1 MLGAALPGGG
11 GGGGG
16 GNDDGPKTAA
26 AADASYN
33 LKVGI
38 QLVKRAVTLEN
49 DQSFKE
55 ARDLYVEAAD
65 RLTQWKTTKNPLDRH
80 TRSVHDK
87 INDYRMRATNLTV
100 THRLPDFATVRGA
113 AEFSIKYAGKFP
125 TAKRTALRSR
135 CQQMQALDQAKMEG
149 HLLWN
154 SATLEASTLT
164 VSVYGL
170 KLTDQHQAVVLRQ
183 PLHAIAS
190 FNCCEDEGLW
200 YLFFV
205 CGDPGNQQYS
215 CEVCECALAA
225 DAAEICALVQGHL
238 DEAFKKAKPLPN
250 AVEERAMTPVD
261 GNILSILADVDDHGR
276 PVSVGDEAVW
286 SEHFTAFAPPVS
298 LSPLKDGPSVLG
310 RPVIEEEEDPVFVEP
325 AEPAD
330 APADAPTNADANGEL
345 WSSNSIQVRLASQ
358 PLESPD
364 ADFRSPSPVMAW
376 PPQKTGVN
384 TTELV
389 RAYMAELRQ
398 VLGHDELR
406 EFAILLKA

>member
-1 MLGAALPGGG
+1 MRGAAPLS
-11 GGGGG
+11 
-16 GNDDGPKTAA
+16 GNDSGDGPKTATE
-26 AADASYN
+26 ADASYN

-49 DQSFKE
+49 DQAFKE

-80 TRSVHDK
+80 TRSVHEK

-113 AEFSIKYAGKFP
+113 AEFSVKYAGKFP
-125 TAKRTALRSR
+125 TARRLALHSR
-135 CQQMQALDQAKMEG
+135 CQQMQALDQAKVDG

-205 CGDPGNQQYS
+205 CGEPGAELYG

-250 AVEERAMTPVD
+250 AVEERAMTPDD
-261 GNILSILADVDDHGR
+261 GNILSILTNVDDHSR
-276 PVSVGDEAVW
+276 PLSTSDEAPW
-286 SEHFTAFAPPVS
+286 SEHFNAFAPPVS
-298 LSPLKDGPSVLG
+298 LSPVPFGQPNNQSVKG
-310 RPVIEEEEDPVFVEP
+310 RPVIEDEEDPVFTDP
-325 AEPAD
+325 D
-330 APADAPTNADANGEL
+330 APADASASAAAAEL
-345 WSSNSIQVRLASQ
+345 WPSNSVRVRLASQ

-364 ADFRSPSPVMAW
+364 ADFRSPSPEMAW
-376 PPQKTGVN
+376 PPQQPGVN

-389 RAYMAELRQ
+389 KAYMAELRQ
-398 VLGHDELR
+398 VLNHDELR